1 MLAVVD
7 GEVAALEGEGE
18 AAETGPALQEGHV
31 ESGVGKAERRRH
43 PGEATADDDP
53 DGARALVAHACPSR
67 RVVALCRVLTL
78 QIVAVSDA
86 SGHRK
91 VVPGPEAH
99 SRIRLAPWR

>member
-18 AAETGPALQEGHV
+18 AAEAGPAFQEGHV
-31 ESGVGKAERRRH
+31 ESGVGEAERRRH
-43 PGEATADDDP
+43 PGEATADDDA
-53 DGARALVAHACPSR
+53 DGARALVAHVCPSR
-67 RVVALCRVLTL
+67 RVVAVCRFLTL

-86 SGHRK
+86 PGHRR
-91 VVPGPEAH
+91 VAPGPEPR